1 MKRKI
6 LKLFIVTVLYSFIL
20 IGCGNKNVENNNL
33 IVLSDYKNIDF
44 TELDENIDD
53 ILDAIMDDLYKKST
67 VPEPSKEDVDKY
79 IDEFNV
85 SIDEYAL
92 EENVS
97 REEILSDM
105 GINSDEDLRN
115 SAIKYLKSE
124 VILKEIAD
132 KEGLSL
138 TDEVFEDY
146 VDLSCNVLG
155 FESGIQA
162 MEYLNEKGNESLK
175 EEVYESAFD
184 YMVLSYVEELN
195 NKRILKELGLD

>member
-6 LKLFIVTVLYSFIL
+6 LKLFIVTVLSSLIL
-20 IGCGNKNVENNNL
+20 IGCGNKNVEDNNY

-67 VPEPSKEDVDKY
+67 VPEPSKEDIDKY
-79 IDEFNV
+79 IDEFNI
-85 SIDEYAL
+85 SLDEYAL

-105 GINSDEDLRN
+105 GINSNEDLRN
-115 SAIKYLKSE
+115 LAIKYLKSE

-184 YMVLSYVEELN
+184 YMVLSHIEEIN
-195 NKRILKELGLD
+195 NERILKELGLD